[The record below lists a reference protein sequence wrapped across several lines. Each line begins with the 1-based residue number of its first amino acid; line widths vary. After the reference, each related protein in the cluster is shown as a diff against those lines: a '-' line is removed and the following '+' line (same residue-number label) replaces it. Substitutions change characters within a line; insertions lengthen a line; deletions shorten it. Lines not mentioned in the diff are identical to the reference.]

1 MAGGPDARNPT
12 DALPRRTGCLATAA
26 AVAAVAALLRRPD
39 GASLLPPGL
48 SLALQGLALLAW
60 VVLRCRHAPTAGDRS
75 PGGCAHR
82 RPDAVANRWITAA
95 LVVAAAAIAIARG
108 HLTAFFSATTVFICG
123 AVLVDTLAVLYRRV
137 DDRIDSPRQTLRTL
151 LGPWA
156 MLILIATLLLA
167 LPPATRSSVPDYRH
181 NLRQHVLN
189 SAFAAVSTG
198 CLIGT
203 TVYHPGEDYT
213 LFGQI
218 VLFITLQL
226 AGAGFAA
233 VGLATVR
240 PFLRNAIRL
249 RTVLITAFVLQAVVI
264 AATADAWS
272 PADAPARPDRLWF
285 GCVHAAGAMWNAGL
299 MLRANGLEPYLTS
312 GPVFI
317 GFTTLA
323 IAGSLGLP
331 IILDILRGR
340 RGSGTNEPDAAAARP
355 WQRLPQWEAGG
366 AFVLLIGGAAVL
378 WVCETPHMIRESLS
392 PTRPVAFGQGQVA
405 LRDDMWPADRWSLS
419 VFVSVAARS
428 AGLQSIPVSQ
438 GALSWPSYDL
448 LLAWMI
454 IGGSAGGTAGGMRTT
469 LLLLPAILLI
479 ARRKAWSARTRDT
492 ARTIVRRVLSA
503 GCVWLVINALA
514 VAALAFTTDGDA
526 YELAF
531 DGVAALN
538 GVGLTTGLLIHLTP
552 FGRVVMMLIMLAG
565 RLVPVLFWSDLAERL
580 RQGRAPKDARRTAPE

>member
-1 MAGGPDARNPT
+1 MVGGADARKPAET
-12 DALPRRTGCLATAA
+12 LPRRTGCLAAAA
-26 AVAAVAALLRRPD
+26 AVAAVAALLRRSD
-39 GASLLPPGL
+39 GASLLPPGG
-48 SLALQGLALLAW
+48 SIALQGLALVAW
-60 VVLRCRHAPTAGDRS
+60 VVWRCRSAPGLVGPARRRS
-75 PGGCAHR
+75 
-82 RPDAVANRWITAA
+82 DAAANRWITAVI
-95 LVVAAAAIAIARG
+95 VVAAAAVAIARG

-123 AVLVDTLAVLYRRV
+123 AVLVDGLAVLYHRV
-137 DDRIDSPRQTLRTL
+137 DARIDSPRQTLLTL
-151 LGPWA
+151 LSPWVL
-156 MLILIATLLLA
+156 LILIATVLLA

-181 NLRQHVLN
+181 SFLQHALN

-198 CLIGT
+198 CLVGT

-249 RTVLITAFVLQAVVI
+249 RTVLITAFVLQSAVI
-264 AATADAWS
+264 AATATAWS
-272 PADAPARPDRLWF
+272 PADASTGPDRLWF
-285 GCVHAAGAMWNAGL
+285 GCVHAAGAIWNAGL
-299 MLRANGLEPYLTS
+299 MLRANGLEPYLTT

-340 RGSGTNEPDAAAARP
+340 GGSDAHEPGASPAQP
-355 WQRLPQWEAGG
+355 WKRLPQWEAGG
-366 AFVLLIGGAAVL
+366 AFVLLISGAAVL
-378 WVCETPHMIRESLS
+378 WVCETPNMIRPSLS

-419 VFVSVAARS
+419 LFVSATARS

-469 LLLLPAILLI
+469 VLLLPALLLV
-479 ARRKAWSARTRDT
+479 ARRRAWSARTRDT
-492 ARTIVRRVLSA
+492 ARTIVRRVLPA
-503 GCVWLVINALA
+503 GGLWLVLNALA
-514 VAALAFTTDGDA
+514 VVAIAVATDGDA
-526 YELAF
+526 YELGF

-538 GVGLTTGLLIHLTP
+538 GVGLTTGLLVHLTP
-552 FGRVVMMLIMLAG
+552 SGRVVMMLIMLAG
-565 RLVPVLFWSDLAERL
+565 RLLPVLFWSDLAERL
-580 RQGRAPKDARRTAPE
+580 RLGCAPKQARRTAPE